1 MQRYSPGQVAEQTGF
16 SLDTLRYYE
25 RIGLLD
31 DIARNS
37 GGQRVFTE
45 GDVAW
50 LRILRC
56 LRETG
61 MPIQRM
67 VRYAELARG
76 GDETVP
82 ERLEVLREHDRD
94 VEEKIA
100 HLRVEQEHIRAKIA
114 YYQRE
119 LAARQPGVTNPVS

>member
-1 MQRYSPGQVAEQTGF
+1 MEQFTPGQVAEQTGF

-76 GDETVP
+76 GDETVA
-82 ERLEVLREHDRD
+82 ERLELLREHDREID
-94 VEEKIA
+94 EKIA
-100 HLRVEQEHIRAKIA
+100 HLRVEQDHIRAKIA
-114 YYQRE
+114 YYQRKT
-119 LAARQPGVTNPVS
+119 AAPRESHVSPA

>member
-1 MQRYSPGQVAEQTGF
+1 MHYTPGQVAEQTGF

-37 GGQRVFTE
+37 GGRRVFTE

-56 LRETG
+56 LRDTG

-76 GDETVP
+76 GDETVA

-100 HLRVEQEHIRAKIA
+100 HLRVEQDHIRAKIA
-114 YYQRE
+114 HYQQVLE
-119 LAARQPGVTNPVS
+119 ERQPGVTNPVS

>member
-1 MQRYSPGQVAEQTGF
+1 MEQFTPGQVAEKTGF

-37 GGQRVFTE
+37 GGQRVFTDA
-45 GDVAW
+45 DVAW

-56 LRETG
+56 LRDTG

-76 GDETVP
+76 GEETVAQ
-82 ERLEVLREHDRD
+82 RLEILREHDQEID
-94 VEEKIA
+94 EKIA
-100 HLRVEQEHIRAKIA
+100 HLRVEQDHIRSKIA
-114 YYQRE
+114 HYQRDMVQRRE
-119 LAARQPGVTNPVS
+119 NQASPA

>member
-1 MQRYSPGQVAEQTGF
+1 MEQFTPGQVAEKTGF

-45 GDVAW
+45 DDVAW

-56 LRETG
+56 LRDTG

-76 GDETVP
+76 GDATVP
-82 ERLEVLREHDRD
+82 ERLELLREHDQEID
-94 VEEKIA
+94 EKIA
-100 HLRVEQEHIRAKIA
+100 HLRVEQDHIRAKIA
-114 YYQRE
+114 YYQSELTQPRE
-119 LAARQPGVTNPVS
+119 NQASPA

>member
-1 MQRYSPGQVAEQTGF
+1 MELFTPGQVAEKTGF

-37 GGQRVFTE
+37 GGQRVFSE
-45 GDVAW
+45 DDVAW

-56 LRETG
+56 LRDTG

-76 GDETVP
+76 GDETVA
-82 ERLEVLREHDRD
+82 ERLELLREHDRD
-94 VEEKIA
+94 IDEKIEN
-100 HLRVEQEHIRAKIA
+100 LRVEQDHIRAKIG
-114 YYQRE
+114 YYQQAMAQARE
-119 LAARQPGVTNPVS
+119 THVSRA

>member
-1 MQRYSPGQVAEQTGF
+1 MERYSPGQVAEQTGF

-37 GGQRVFTE
+37 GGQRVFSE
-45 GDVAW
+45 DDVAW

-56 LRETG
+56 LRDTG

-76 GDETVP
+76 GDETVA

-94 VEEKIA
+94 IDEKIE
-100 HLRVEQEHIRAKIA
+100 HLRVEQEHIRAKIG
-114 YYQRE
+114 YYQQE
-119 LAARQPGVTNPVS
+119 LSGRTESVSQA

>member
-1 MQRYSPGQVAEQTGF
+1 MEQFTPGQVAEKTGF

-45 GDVAW
+45 DDVAW

-76 GDETVP
+76 GEETVA
-82 ERLEVLREHDRD
+82 ERLELLREHDRD
-94 VEEKIA
+94 IDEKIA

-119 LAARQPGVTNPVS
+119 TTQHRESHASPA

>member
-1 MQRYSPGQVAEQTGF
+1 MERYSPGQVAEQTGF

-45 GDVAW
+45 SDVAW

-56 LRETG
+56 LRDTG

-76 GDETVP
+76 GEETVE
-82 ERLEVLREHDRD
+82 ERLELLREHDRD
-94 VEEKIA
+94 IDEKIA
-100 HLRVEQEHIRAKIA
+100 HLRVEQQHIRGKIE
-114 YYQRE
+114 YYERE
-119 LAARQPGVTNPVS
+119 TAQHPANQASPA

>member
-1 MQRYSPGQVAEQTGF
+1 MELFTPGQVAEKTGF

-31 DIARNS
+31 DIARNP
-37 GGQRVFTE
+37 GGQRVFT
-45 GDVAW
+45 GDDVAW

-56 LRETG
+56 LRDTG

-76 GDETVP
+76 GDETVA
-82 ERLEVLREHDRD
+82 ERLELLREHDRD
-94 VEEKIA
+94 IDDKIE
-100 HLRVEQEHIRAKIA
+100 HLRVEQDHIRAKIA
-114 YYQRE
+114 HYQRE
-119 LAARQPGVTNPVS
+119 MAPPLETQATRT

>member
-1 MQRYSPGQVAEQTGF
+1 MEQFTPGQVAEKTGF

-56 LRETG
+56 LRDTG

-76 GDETVP
+76 GDETVAQ
-82 ERLEVLREHDRD
+82 RLDILREHDEEID
-94 VEEKIA
+94 EKIA
-100 HLRVEQEHIRAKIA
+100 HLRVEQDHIRSKIA

-119 LAARQPGVTNPVS
+119 MAGRRENQASPA

>member
-1 MQRYSPGQVAEQTGF
+1 MYTPGQVVEKTGF

-45 GDVAW
+45 DDVAW

-56 LRETG
+56 LRDTG

-76 GDETVP
+76 GEETVA
-82 ERLEVLREHDRD
+82 ERLELLREHDRD
-94 VEEKIA
+94 IDDKIA
-100 HLRVEQEHIRAKIA
+100 HLRVEQDHIRAKIG

-119 LAARQPGVTNPVS
+119 MTEQQETHVSPA

>member
-1 MQRYSPGQVAEQTGF
+1 MYTPGQVAEKTGF

-45 GDVAW
+45 DDVAW

-56 LRETG
+56 LRDTG

-76 GDETVP
+76 GEETVA
-82 ERLEVLREHDRD
+82 ERLELLREHDRD
-94 VEEKIA
+94 IDEKIA
-100 HLRVEQEHIRAKIA
+100 HLRVEQDHIRAKIT

-119 LAARQPGVTNPVS
+119 IAQDLESHTSPA

>member
-1 MQRYSPGQVAEQTGF
+1 MERFSPGQVAEQTGF

-31 DIARNS
+31 GIERNS

-56 LRETG
+56 LRDTG

-76 GDETVP
+76 GDETVG
-82 ERLEVLREHDRD
+82 ERLDVLREHDREID
-94 VEEKIA
+94 EKIA
-100 HLRVEQEHIRAKIA
+100 HLLLEQEHIRAKID

-119 LAARQPGVTNPVS
+119 LDARAESVSQA

>member
-1 MQRYSPGQVAEQTGF
+1 MELFTPGQVAEKTGF

-56 LRETG
+56 LRDTG

-76 GDETVP
+76 GDETVA

-94 VEEKIA
+94 IDDKIA
-100 HLRVEQEHIRAKIA
+100 HLRVEQDHIRAKIA
-114 YYQRE
+114 YYQSEMAQHRE
-119 LAARQPGVTNPVS
+119 NHVSPA